1 MTAVEH
7 IGSTA
12 VPGLVG
18 KPIPDLAARAAPG
31 VDPFGLLN
39 AERAARGLP
48 PTTAWDK

>member
-31 VDPFGLLN
+31 VDPFGLLT